1 MIKSWRLGLHN
12 KMSRL
17 NRQIFLIMIITVTF
31 PLLIISAVLYFNSV
45 HALKTEYE
53 SSSQLILTN
62 LSFNIDQYLQS
73 IEKGTITALM
83 DDELQL
89 ALERWP
95 NTSLEN
101 EEELRLRYET
111 EIESFVGTIEVSI
124 KNVDSVQIYVG
135 DRVFYSASFNR
146 SDYNIGD
153 FTQEEWYRR
162 TIEAGGRVV
171 LFGTHKPFHRVNA
184 LDSVISIAR
193 VINKAGTKKALSV
206 ILIDIRLDSLREIL
220 SKSET
225 TNRSFIILDEQHEL
239 IYASDA
245 AMDEQSIQAITA
257 KLAQQQLKAND
268 TGHFYVNID
277 QVKSYVNYV
286 DSSYS
291 GWKVIQYIP
300 VNEMI
305 KYARNIQGTIFALAL
320 MSFITALLF
329 FIILH
334 KRVTKPIIRLSQQ
347 VKQVGLGNFNIKLDS
362 SRNDEFGVLHR
373 GISKMITDLKQH
385 IERLS
390 DAKVQQRM
398 TQYGALK
405 SQINPHFLANTLE
418 TIQMKVIINGDR
430 QTSEMVGKLGQLF
443 RTFIPSGKDTQ
454 TLLDELKQLRLYI
467 QIQQFRFADKIS
479 YEEDLAVGSEQA
491 VILHFIL
498 QPIVENAIVH
508 GLEPQLEPGQVT
520 IRTLITQKHLYIYV
534 EDSGIGMDEAQLEQ
548 LRSRLDKP
556 VDLIEEEH
564 IGIKNVHD
572 RIRYYYGEPYGI
584 TIDSEKHKGT
594 TITISLPYIVEE
606 D

>member
-162 TIEAGGRVV
+162 TIEAGGRVI

-220 SKSET
+220 SKS
-225 TNRSFIILDEQHEL
+225 
-239 IYASDA
+239 
-245 AMDEQSIQAITA
+245 
-257 KLAQQQLKAND
+257 
-268 TGHFYVNID
+268 
-277 QVKSYVNYV
+277 
-286 DSSYS
+286 
-291 GWKVIQYIP
+291 
-300 VNEMI
+300 
-305 KYARNIQGTIFALAL
+305 
-320 MSFITALLF
+320 
-329 FIILH
+329 
-334 KRVTKPIIRLSQQ
+334 
-347 VKQVGLGNFNIKLDS
+347 
-362 SRNDEFGVLHR
+362 
-373 GISKMITDLKQH
+373 
-385 IERLS
+385 
-390 DAKVQQRM
+390 
-398 TQYGALK
+398 
-405 SQINPHFLANTLE
+405 
-418 TIQMKVIINGDR
+418 
-430 QTSEMVGKLGQLF
+430 
-443 RTFIPSGKDTQ
+443 
-454 TLLDELKQLRLYI
+454 
-467 QIQQFRFADKIS
+467 
-479 YEEDLAVGSEQA
+479 
-491 VILHFIL
+491 
-498 QPIVENAIVH
+498 
-508 GLEPQLEPGQVT
+508 
-520 IRTLITQKHLYIYV
+520 
-534 EDSGIGMDEAQLEQ
+534 
-548 LRSRLDKP
+548 
-556 VDLIEEEH
+556 
-564 IGIKNVHD
+564 
-572 RIRYYYGEPYGI
+572 
-584 TIDSEKHKGT
+584 
-594 TITISLPYIVEE
+594 
-606 D
+606 

>member
-1 MIKSWRLGLHN
+1 MG
-12 KMSRL
+12 RL
-17 NRQIFLIMIITVTF
+17 NRQIFLIMIVTVTL

-45 HALKTEYE
+45 NALKTEYE
-53 SSSQLILTN
+53 SSSHLILTN
-62 LSFNIDQYLQS
+62 LSSNIDQYLQS

-89 ALERWP
+89 ALEHWP
-95 NTSLEN
+95 HTSLDH
-101 EEELRLRYET
+101 EEELRLKYEN

-135 DRVFYSASFNR
+135 NRVFYSANFNR

-153 FTQEEWYRR
+153 FTEEEWYRR
-162 TIEAGGRVV
+162 TIDARGRIV

-206 ILIDIRLDSLREIL
+206 ILIDIRLDSLQEIL
-220 SKSET
+220 NKSET
-225 TNRSFIILDEQHEL
+225 TNRSFIILDENNEL

-245 AMDEQSIQAITA
+245 AMNEESIQTITE

-268 TGHFYVNID
+268 TGQFYASID
-277 QVKSYVNYV
+277 HVKSYVNYV

-300 VNEMI
+300 EYEMI
-305 KYARNIQGTIFALAL
+305 KYARKIQGTIFALAL
-320 MSFITALLF
+320 MSLITALLF

-334 KRVTKPIIRLSQQ
+334 KRVTKPIISLSQQ
-347 VKQVGLGNFNIKLDS
+347 VKQVGLGNFNVKLDS

-390 DAKVQQRM
+390 DAKVQQKM

-430 QTSEMVGKLGQLF
+430 QTSEMIGKLGQLF

-454 TLLDELKQLRLYI
+454 TVMEELDQLRLYI

-479 YEEDLAVGSEQA
+479 YEESLEFGSEQA

-498 QPIVENAIVH
+498 QPLVENAIVH
-508 GLEPQLEPGQVT
+508 GLEPQLEPGMIT
-520 IRTLITQKHLYIYV
+520 IRTQITHKHLYIYI
-534 EDSGIGMDEAQLEQ
+534 EDSGVGMNQVQLEQ
-548 LRSRLDKP
+548 LRAKLDTP
-556 VDLIEEEH
+556 VDLIEEDH

-584 TIDSEKHKGT
+584 TIESEEHIGT
-594 TITISLPYIVEE
+594 TVMISLPYIV
-606 D
+606 DVHAS